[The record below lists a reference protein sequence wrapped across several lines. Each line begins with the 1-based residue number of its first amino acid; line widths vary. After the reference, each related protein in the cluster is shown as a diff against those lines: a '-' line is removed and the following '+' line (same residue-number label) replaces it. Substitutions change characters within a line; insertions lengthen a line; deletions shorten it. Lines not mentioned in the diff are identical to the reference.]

1 MKEEPDS
8 RIRAVLGHFFLGY
21 IHPYSDGNGRIAR
34 FLMNS
39 MLISGGY
46 NWVVVPVE
54 RRQEYMQAL
63 EEASVRGNIVPF
75 TKFLASLILL

>member
-1 MKEEPDS
+1 
-8 RIRAVLGHFFLGY
+8 
-21 IHPYSDGNGRIAR
+21 
-34 FLMNS
+34 MNS